1 MTFVYIITVIAIVH
15 ALFLL
20 YYVYR
25 DEALEVYS
33 WTPWTEKDYVL
44 FKKATGNNKAVKI
57 RLLINWILWPFLLLY
72 ILVMPIIFL
81 FKLPDILK
89 EYDGE
94 ITYSKDG
101 KKLLKVADNCRRVN
115 VKKGVE
121 IIAEGAFDSTRVR
134 HIHLP
139 RTIRILEP
147 DALLRSH
154 YLESINLPDSIDKI
168 GRSAFHFS
176 GSMGKGLKK
185 IILPKHLHIL
195 GENAF
200 YGCSK
205 LEKLTI
211 RGDFMWKQS
220 WMDNN
225 PFYYTTSL
233 AIIKNS
239 NPNFRVQD
247 GMLMS
252 ADRKILFRCV
262 NDNKQI
268 VIKDGVET
276 IAQGAFCGRD
286 KMERVYFPLSLKTIC
301 KDAFRGCRSIDNV
314 ELPEGVLSI
323 GIESFSFCKNLKAMT
338 LPSSLKKIGKNAFE
352 LSENVNFIFPK
363 DREKE
368 FHKMIKDGQYGLPF

>member
-1 MTFVYIITVIAIVH
+1 
-15 ALFLL
+15 
-20 YYVYR
+20 
-25 DEALEVYS
+25 
-33 WTPWTEKDYVL
+33 
-44 FKKATGNNKAVKI
+44 
-57 RLLINWILWPFLLLY
+57 
-72 ILVMPIIFL
+72 
-81 FKLPDILK
+81 
-89 EYDGE
+89 
-94 ITYSKDG
+94 
-101 KKLLKVADNCRRVN
+101 
-115 VKKGVE
+115 
-121 IIAEGAFDSTRVR
+121 
-134 HIHLP
+134 
-139 RTIRILEP
+139 
-147 DALLRSH
+147 
-154 YLESINLPDSIDKI
+154 
-168 GRSAFHFS
+168 
-176 GSMGKGLKK
+176 
-185 IILPKHLHIL
+185 
-195 GENAF
+195 
-200 YGCSK
+200 
-205 LEKLTI
+205 
-211 RGDFMWKQS
+211 MWKQS